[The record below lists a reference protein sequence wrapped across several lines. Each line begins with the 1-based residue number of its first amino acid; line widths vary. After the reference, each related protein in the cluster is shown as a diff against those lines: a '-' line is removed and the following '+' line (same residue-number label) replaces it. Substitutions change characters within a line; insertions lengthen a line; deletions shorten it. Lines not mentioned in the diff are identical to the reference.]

1 MMIATQT
8 SVSGF
13 EVTCLMIGLGVVFAL
28 LAQGFNI
35 FRGKKKS
42 EEKVSKTSLNLFY

>member
-13 EVTCLMIGLGVVFAL
+13 EVTSLIIGLGVLFAL
-28 LAQGFNI
+28 LALIFNNV
-35 FRGKKKS
+35 RGKKK
-42 EEKVSKTSLNLFY
+42 EGEKVRIKLKFG